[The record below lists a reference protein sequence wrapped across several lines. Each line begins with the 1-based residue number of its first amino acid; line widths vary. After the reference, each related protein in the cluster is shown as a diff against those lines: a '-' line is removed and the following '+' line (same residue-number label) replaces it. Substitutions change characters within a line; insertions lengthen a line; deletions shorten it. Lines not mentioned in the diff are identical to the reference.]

1 MTDRG
6 PTRRVL
12 IAAAHAFASAVAIPL
27 AIPLATSLAAQT
39 PGRAPAIAELGVGA
53 RSVSM
58 GHAFEISSTDPDG
71 IFHHPATLA
80 LARGVSLGWYAF
92 PGSAGMISATA
103 AAEWFGGGVG
113 IGARAL
119 SYASPVGDVLPG
131 GEDRVIAGG
140 DHVVGEL
147 SASVGWG
154 RSWSGVR
161 LGAVGSLMQRRSGS
175 DRDALGTL
183 DLGIALP
190 LGRAV
195 VGLAAQNVTG
205 QLLAGDYGTLTPQS
219 ITLGAGASGLPVGP
233 LDLGGAASVG
243 QRADGEVEIGGGVE
257 VAWWPVTGRTFLGRF
272 GYRRIPEGT
281 ALPWTAGAG
290 FWGDALRLEY
300 AYQGY
305 RGGERT
311 HRVTVG
317 WRAGR

>member
-6 PTRRVL
+6 LTRRVP
-12 IAAAHAFASAVAIPL
+12 IAAGIVFVSLLGSPL
-27 AIPLATSLAAQT
+27 ARALAAQT

-53 RSVSM
+53 RGVSM

-80 LARGVSLGWYAF
+80 TARGVSLGWYAF
-92 PGSAGMISATA
+92 PGAAGMVSATA

-119 SYASPVGDVLPG
+119 SYGSRVGDALPG
-131 GEDRVIAGG
+131 GEDRLIAGG
-140 DHVVGEL
+140 DHMVGEL

-154 RSWSGVR
+154 RTLSGVR
-161 LGAVGSLMQRRSGS
+161 LGAVGSLMQRRSAS
-175 DRDALGTL
+175 ARDALGTL
-183 DLGIALP
+183 DLGIAVP

-205 QLLAGDYGTLTPQS
+205 QLLAGDWVTPAPQRVTAS
-219 ITLGAGASGLPVGP
+219 AGASGIPVGP
-233 LDLGGAASVG
+233 LDLGGAASMA
-243 QRADGEVEIGGGVE
+243 QRADGQIEIGGGLE
-257 VAWWPVTGRTFLGRF
+257 LAWWPVTGRTFLGRV
-272 GYRRIPEGT
+272 GYRRIPEGS

-305 RGGERT
+305 RGGDRT
-311 HRVTVG
+311 HLVTVG
-317 WRAGR
+317 WRPGR